1 MKVLGKTKLF
11 PGRKRD
17 VYLQLS
23 KIMGISMDHLTMEAC
38 LGNKDWASTIASNE
52 KKLTSA
58 LEKIMSDM
66 AEIE

>member
-1 MKVLGKTKLF
+1 
-11 PGRKRD
+11 
-17 VYLQLS
+17 
-23 KIMGISMDHLTMEAC
+23 MGISLDHLTMEAC

-52 KKLTSA
+52 KKVTSA